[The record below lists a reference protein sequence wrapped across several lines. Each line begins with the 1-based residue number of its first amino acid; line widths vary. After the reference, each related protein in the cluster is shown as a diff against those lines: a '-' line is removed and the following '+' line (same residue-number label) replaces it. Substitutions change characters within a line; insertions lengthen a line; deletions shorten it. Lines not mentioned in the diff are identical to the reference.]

1 MWQILFLYM
10 RYEIKRMVSIYLFF
24 ISCFSDCI
32 QHCRCYNLQ
41 KVHEKLNIIH

>member
-10 RYEIKRMVSIYLFF
+10 RYEIKRMVSMYLFC
-24 ISCFSDCI
+24 ISCVSDYI
-32 QHCRCYNLQ
+32 QYCRYYNLQ